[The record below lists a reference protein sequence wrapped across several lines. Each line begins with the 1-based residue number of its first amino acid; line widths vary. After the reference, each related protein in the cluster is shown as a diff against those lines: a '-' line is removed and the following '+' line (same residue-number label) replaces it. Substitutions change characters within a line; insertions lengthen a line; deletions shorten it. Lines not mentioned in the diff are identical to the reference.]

1 MAPMLTGSRVGDY
14 EIGALLGA
22 GAMGHVYRAHDP
34 RLGRDVAVKVLASE
48 IASDGDGRA
57 RLAREAR
64 LLAAVNH
71 PNIAAIHDVQ
81 TVDGTLAIVME
92 LVEGETL
99 AERLSRAY
107 GRGLRSAEVTQ
118 IARQLVDALDAA
130 HEQGIVHRDLKPA
143 NIKLTPDGVVKVL
156 DFGLAR
162 VTAPAADASDAVTAP
177 IATGEGS
184 IVGTP
189 AYMSPEQV
197 RGRLPDAR
205 ADIWAFGCVLYELS
219 TGRRPFDGATVTDTL
234 AAVLER
240 EPDLTVL
247 ADRMPPVLQRLV
259 TRCLAKDPKARLR
272 AIADAR
278 DALDSAEEPQPA
290 VPRATRRRGIAVAV
304 ALVALALTIASGAAW
319 MRWRGA
325 TDRQPTPSV
334 RFSFATPRSTSAT
347 DLALSPDGFRLAFV
361 VASSDGQGT
370 EPAIHT
376 RTLDELESVP
386 LAGSSSGLR
395 PFWSPDGRTIAFG
408 ARGALHKVATAG
420 AQPQVI
426 CECLASTFLGGTWSD
441 DGTIVFA
448 VAGRGLQS
456 VAAGGGEPQPLTM
469 LDAARGD
476 QLHGWPAFLPGGR
489 RFLYTVVRTPLTES
503 AVYVG
508 SRDGREPV
516 EVLRAAS
523 LAVYSPPGY
532 LLFHREESLMAVPFD
547 ATTLRT
553 TGEPVRIAD
562 GVAVRAG
569 NGNAQAGLTV
579 SASGTLAYRA
589 PDATLPSELVW
600 YDRLGRR
607 TGTIPLPAGAY
618 RGVALSPDDRQVA
631 VHRHD
636 GRGGGVWLW
645 DTSRELL
652 SRLTFGNHDI
662 TPLWTADGTTVVFG
676 SYRDEAQPSAYRV
689 PASSGREERI
699 VRHAFPESVTPDGAR
714 LLYAHAPGNT
724 LDIFEASMTGEAQ
737 PRPLISTPAV
747 DALAR
752 ISPDGRWLAY
762 MSGQTGSAELYVQ
775 PFPDGPRV
783 QITSGGGTFPA
794 WSRGS
799 RELFY
804 VTRDGT
810 MWTVGLR
817 AEGARI
823 IPGKPRA
830 LFKTAALFGSHGA
843 GGSAYMPYD
852 VSADGQRFVVI
863 EAATAAQEPPIVV
876 DLNWTSRIG
885 AR

>member
-1 MAPMLTGSRVGDY
+1 
-14 EIGALLGA
+14 
-22 GAMGHVYRAHDP
+22 
-34 RLGRDVAVKVLASE
+34 
-48 IASDGDGRA
+48 
-57 RLAREAR
+57 
-64 LLAAVNH
+64 
-71 PNIAAIHDVQ
+71 
-81 TVDGTLAIVME
+81 
-92 LVEGETL
+92 
-99 AERLSRAY
+99 
-107 GRGLRSAEVTQ
+107 
-118 IARQLVDALDAA
+118 
-130 HEQGIVHRDLKPA
+130 
-143 NIKLTPDGVVKVL
+143 
-156 DFGLAR
+156 
-162 VTAPAADASDAVTAP
+162 
-177 IATGEGS
+177 
-184 IVGTP
+184 
-189 AYMSPEQV
+189 MSPEQI
-197 RGRLPDAR
+197 RGRLLDAR
-205 ADIWAFGCVLYELS
+205 ADIWAFGCLLYELS
-219 TGRRPFDGATVTDTL
+219 SGRRPFDGASVTDTL

-259 TRCLAKDPKARLR
+259 ARCLAKDPKARLR

-278 DALDSAEEPQPA
+278 DALVLAEEPQLA
-290 VPRATRRRGIAVAV
+290 VPRATRRRGIAVAG
-304 ALVALALTIASGAAW
+304 ALAALALIIAGGAAW
-319 MRWRGA
+319 MRWRAALDG
-325 TDRQPTPSV
+325 QPAPSV
-334 RFSFATPRSTSAT
+334 RFSFTTPQSTSAT
-347 DLALSPDGFRLAFV
+347 DLALSPDGFRVAFV
-361 VASSDGQGT
+361 VANRNGPG
-370 EPAIHT
+370 EWAIHT

-386 LAGSSSGLR
+386 LAGSDSGLR

-408 ARGALHKVATAG
+408 ARGALRKAATAG
-420 AQPQVI
+420 AKPQVI
-426 CECLASTFLGGTWSD
+426 CECLESAFLGGTWGD

-456 VAAGGGEPQPLTM
+456 VAAAGGEPQPLTT

-476 QLHGWPAFLPGGR
+476 VFHGWPAFLPGGR
-489 RFLYTVVRTPLTES
+489 RFLYTVIRTPITES

-508 SRDGREPV
+508 SRDGQEPV

-532 LLFHREESLMAVPFD
+532 LLFHREESLMAVPFN

-553 TGEPVRIAD
+553 TREPVRIAD

-589 PDATLPSELVW
+589 PDSTLPSELVW
-600 YDRLGRR
+600 YDRVGRR
-607 TGTIPLPAGAY
+607 TAIIPLPAGAY

-631 VHRHD
+631 VHRHE
-636 GRGGGVWLW
+636 GRGGGIWLW

-662 TPLWTADGTTVVFG
+662 TPVWTADGTTVVFG
-676 SYRDEAQPSAYRV
+676 SYRDDAQPSAYRV
-689 PASSGREERI
+689 PAGGGREERI
-699 VRHAFPESVTPDGAR
+699 VRDAFPESATPDGAT

-724 LDIFEASMTGEAQ
+724 LDIFAASMTGEAQ

-799 RELFY
+799 RELFF

-810 MWTVGLR
+810 MWTVALR
-817 AEGARI
+817 DEGARI

-843 GGSAYMPYD
+843 GASAYMPYD
-852 VSADGQRFVVI
+852 VSADGERFVVI
-863 EAATAAQEPPIVV
+863 EAATATQEAPIVV
-876 DLNWTSRIG
+876 DLNWTSRI
-885 AR
+885 AAQ